1 MWVYEFF
8 HVIIGILWIGLLYFF
23 NLVQV
28 QSMPK
33 MVEAG
38 AAKPYTQIILPKA
51 LFLFRHA
58 ALWTVITGIAYYI
71 AGRGVVQGIPSG
83 EIMIGMLLGI
93 IMAGNVWF
101 IIWPN
106 QKKIIAGEL
115 EGEEGGLREEGRGQ
129 TGVDHKG
136 SGKCDRKGVHRGGIP
151 GDYEIARKQPR
162 RGFQADDDD
171 ERCTRREKPEETALK
186 RQARTGRAREGGT
199 QGGKTADAPD
209 D

>member
-1 MWVYEFF
+1 MWVYEFL
-8 HVIIGILWIGLLYFF
+8 HVLVGILWIGLLYFF

-33 MVEAG
+33 MTEAG

-58 ALWTVITGIAYYI
+58 ALWTVITGLVYFM
-71 AGRGVVQGIPSG
+71 AGMGKVEGIPSP
-83 EIMIGMLLGI
+83 EIYMGMVLGI

-115 EGEEGGLREEGRGQ
+115 EGDALAKAKRHAFLASRTNAWLSLPMLVGMVSASHGGL
-129 TGVDHKG
+129 
-136 SGKCDRKGVHRGGIP
+136 
-151 GDYEIARKQPR
+151 A
-162 RGFQADDDD
+162 F
-171 ERCTRREKPEETALK
+171 
-186 RQARTGRAREGGT
+186 
-199 QGGKTADAPD
+199 
-209 D
+209 

>member
-1 MWVYEFF
+1 MWVIEFF

-33 MVEAG
+33 MVEEG
-38 AAKPYTQIILPKA
+38 AAKQYTQIILPRA
-51 LFLFRHA
+51 LFLFRQEFGH
-58 ALWTVITGIAYYI
+58 L
-71 AGRGVVQGIPSG
+71 QGIPSP

-115 EGEEGGLREEGRGQ
+115 EGDALAKAKRSAFLASRTNAWLSIPMLIGMIAAN
-129 TGVDHKG
+129 H
-136 SGKCDRKGVHRGGIP
+136 GGIM
-151 GDYEIARKQPR
+151 
-162 RGFQADDDD
+162 F
-171 ERCTRREKPEETALK
+171 
-186 RQARTGRAREGGT
+186 
-199 QGGKTADAPD
+199 
-209 D
+209 

>member
-1 MWVYEFF
+1 MWVFEFF

-33 MVEAG
+33 MTEAG

-51 LFLFRHA
+51 LFFFRHA
-58 ALWTVITGIAYYI
+58 ALWTVITGIAYYYV
-71 AGRGVVQGIPSG
+71 GRGGFTGPPSGELAGIPSG
-83 EIMIGMLLGI
+83 EIMVGMLLGI

-115 EGEEGGLREEGRGQ
+115 EGDALNKAKRMAFLASRTNAWLSIPMLIGMISAN
-129 TGVDHKG
+129 H
-136 SGKCDRKGVHRGGIP
+136 GGIM
-151 GDYEIARKQPR
+151 
-162 RGFQADDDD
+162 F
-171 ERCTRREKPEETALK
+171 
-186 RQARTGRAREGGT
+186 
-199 QGGKTADAPD
+199 
-209 D
+209 